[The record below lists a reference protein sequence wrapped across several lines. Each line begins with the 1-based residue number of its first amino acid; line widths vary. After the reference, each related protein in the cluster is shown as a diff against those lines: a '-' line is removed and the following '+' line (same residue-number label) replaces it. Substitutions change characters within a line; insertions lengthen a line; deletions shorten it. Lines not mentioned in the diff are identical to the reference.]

1 MVPNFTI
8 ILALSVPNGTHRTVF
23 YMIFKKGV
31 MLQIVES
38 NLLRISVT
46 LRASYY
52 TFPQYDN
59 EYDNTLLNSAVRFLL
74 P

>member
-1 MVPNFTI
+1 
-8 ILALSVPNGTHRTVF
+8 
-23 YMIFKKGV
+23 MIVKKKGM

-52 TFPQYDN
+52 TFPQISLP
-59 EYDNTLLNSAVRFLL
+59 EYDNRLPNSVVRFLL